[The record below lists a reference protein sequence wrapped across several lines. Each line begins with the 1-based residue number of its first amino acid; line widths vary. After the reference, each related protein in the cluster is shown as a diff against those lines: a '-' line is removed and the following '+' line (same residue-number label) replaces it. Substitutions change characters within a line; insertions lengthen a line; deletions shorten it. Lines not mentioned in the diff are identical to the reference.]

1 MDAEHP
7 PVVLVADDA
16 PEIRSLLTIRLGAQG
31 FTVLEAVDGHQTM
44 EMVREHYPDHVQQD
58 ERRWIYNNAGGAKGV
73 ISLLH
78 ASLSEYLLLFGSD
91 IGTHGHS
98 GIYRCEVYDWVFN
111 GEMWTQE
118 GQDTSRKVY
127 GPGSE
132 AYLGRDEVKYYR
144 LPERGWMLEYARGPI
159 PTMLPFGLADS
170 LTSTLDL
177 RAFRQTVFTYGK
189 LCVKSLLKGK
199 I

>member
-1 MDAEHP
+1 MGYLFEPATLRQCAEQGIDLPQDEAFDA
-7 PVVLVADDA
+7 VTAAVA
-16 PEIRSLLTIRLGAQG
+16 
-31 FTVLEAVDGHQTM
+31 EA
-44 EMVREHYPDHVQQD
+44 YPDHV
-58 ERRWIYNNAGGAKGV
+58 RTGPRKWIFNNAGGAKGV
-73 ISLLH
+73 ICLLH
-78 ASLSEYLLLFGSD
+78 GSLSEYLLLFGSD

-98 GIYRCEVYDWVFN
+98 GIFRCELYDWVFT

-118 GQDTSRKVY
+118 GQDTTRKIY

-132 AYLGRDEVKYYR
+132 AYLGRDRVKYYR
-144 LPERGWMLEYARGPI
+144 IPDRAWMLEYARGPI

-177 RAFRQTVFTYGK
+177 RAFSQTLFTYGR
-189 LCVKSLLKGK
+189 LCVGSLLKGK